1 MITGQ
6 PLTKGAVAEVFIK
19 LGQRAGFKHEF
30 GSYRSWRSHGLRKYF
45 ISTIINSL
53 GDHILADYLAGHK
66 IDNMKRRYWF
76 ADPNI
81 LKEKYLVALPFL
93 SLEDTEVHSIK
104 SPEFQKVEEELDKKE
119 KRIQRL
125 ERYIEEKDKIEQI
138 KKPE

>member
-1 MITGQ
+1 VQ
-6 PLTKGAVAEVFIK
+6 D
-19 LGQRAGFKHEF
+19 KHEP

-125 ERYIEEKDKIEQI
+125 ERYIEEKDKLEQI